1 MRALRFWWP
10 QKVVLEEGPREQH
23 VFARLWVCAGVGR
36 HLSPP
41 AMACGFY
48 SQALRIFEEHAPHP
62 RHVSSARGTED
73 WGGQRNVHT
82 IDFLDTFCEHTWQNL
97 KGLVVMLH
105 MLLGGGTKKGQDDS
119 AEKASAQQNT
129 EAAWP
134 LLQGRSLLQTVS
146 N

>member
-1 MRALRFWWP
+1 
-10 QKVVLEEGPREQH
+10 
-23 VFARLWVCAGVGR
+23 
-36 HLSPP
+36 
-41 AMACGFY
+41 MACGFY

-62 RHVSSARGTED
+62 RHVLRPAAPKT
-73 WGGQRNVHT
+73 GGDKGDFVHT

-97 KGLVVMLH
+97 KGLLVMLH